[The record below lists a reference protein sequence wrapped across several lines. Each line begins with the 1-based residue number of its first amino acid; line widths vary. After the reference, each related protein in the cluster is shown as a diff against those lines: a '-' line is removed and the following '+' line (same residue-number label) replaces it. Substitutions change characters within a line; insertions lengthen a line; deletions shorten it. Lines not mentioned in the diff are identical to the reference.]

1 MAGTITISASYGA
14 DGAVIGRE
22 IARILGVE
30 FFDRAIPVAVAQKL
44 AVDPEE
50 AISKDWHAPKRM
62 ERVLAALASTSMP
75 YIGMD
80 AHSELFANPDAFR
93 QATEAVLRQIA
104 DGDGGVI
111 LGRASMMV
119 LEKRPDVLSV
129 RLDGPVAARVRE
141 GAKARNIDEVEAR
154 KEQKETD
161 AARESYLQ
169 TFYGRSQSDVS
180 LYQVILDSTSLT
192 REACIDIILRAARDR
207 FGLRAV
213 PSA

>member
-14 DGAVIGRE
+14 EGAPIGRE
-22 IARILGVE
+22 IAQLLGVE

-44 AVDPEE
+44 AVEPEE

-104 DGDGGVI
+104 DGAGGVI
-111 LGRASMMV
+111 LGRASMVV

-129 RLDGPVAARVRE
+129 RLDGPTAARIRRGIE
-141 GAKARNIDEVEAR
+141 SRDIDEAAAR

-161 AARESYLQ
+161 TARESYLQ

-180 LYQVILDSTSLT
+180 LYQVVLDSTVLSHQ
-192 REACIDIILRAARDR
+192 ACIDIILRAAQDR
-207 FGLRAV
+207 LGLTAN
-213 PSA
+213 SAQ